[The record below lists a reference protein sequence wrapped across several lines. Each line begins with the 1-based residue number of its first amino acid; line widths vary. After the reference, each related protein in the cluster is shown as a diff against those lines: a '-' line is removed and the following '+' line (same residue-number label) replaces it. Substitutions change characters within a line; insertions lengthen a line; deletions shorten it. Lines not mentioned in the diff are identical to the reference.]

1 MVLTKKSKRESQ
13 QYLKQR
19 PLRSKHADKFSFF
32 GEKGNNYFDKKRR
45 RIEKNAEDARFITLI
60 LSQARR

>member
-1 MVLTKKSKRESQ
+1 MVLTKMSKRESQ

-19 PLRSKHADKFSFF
+19 PLRSKYADKFSFF

-45 RIEKNAEDARFITLI
+45 RAEERKKNISLI
-60 LSQARR
+60 IW